1 MDQDHDRVFKRYGSF
16 LVYLGSC
23 MMYSRQLKWLS
34 SPRISA
40 STNTVRTVLG
50 SGKPSTEPFAIDLIK
65 VVFPVRWK
73 ADVMVIIL

>member
-1 MDQDHDRVFKRYGSF
+1 
-16 LVYLGSC
+16 
-23 MMYSRQLKWLS
+23 MMYSKQLRWLS

-65 VVFPVRWK
+65 VVFPVNGKCVWWSLSRQSRNIS
-73 ADVMVIIL
+73 AYR